1 MSGCLLRIY
10 SDGEVHV
17 QPVTL
22 AGTTRA
28 GDEVY
33 GFTGEKWRQV
43 GTVRQGVVRPD
54 GSLDTKRWV
63 AVGITGGGRHEAGS
77 KAAAV
82 NALLE
87 NLDLYVVDDDE
98 TIPPLF
104 G

>member
-1 MSGCLLRIY
+1 MSGCLLRIHK
-10 SDGEVHV
+10 DGEVHI
-17 QPVTL
+17 QPVAL

-33 GFTGEKWRQV
+33 GFVGEHWRHV
-43 GTVRQGVVRPD
+43 GTVTQGVARPD
-54 GSLDTKRWV
+54 GSIDTKRWI
-63 AVGITGGGRHEAGS
+63 ALGIDGGGRHEAGS

-82 NALLE
+82 NALLDA
-87 NLDLYVVDDDE
+87 LDLYAVDDDE